1 MTICFTTS
9 VTRSYSP
16 QRAAPPACTARISP
30 PAVARPTR
38 LVLRACLPPCNAP
51 QHVPDSLFAHPL
63 VPDPSLPDH
72 HDDMLFEADHD
83 APSPPPPPTGGGTN
97 GHGGDEPNDNPGNDA
112 DSDPNPE
119 QLSTLLTSLKLSRD
133 QLSAQLSQLPPKTL
147 LQTLQTL
154 LNGPLSRL
162 WPGWRYR
169 TLADISFPFKVRMEL
184 TVGLGLAASGMI
196 AARGKRIWKELDLAL
211 CDIAVGATLNFM
223 LVYLLAPVA
232 GAAGGA
238 GFLARL
244 PSNAFSDGRYNLFL
258 RSASFLYKGVVF
270 SACGFAGSLVGTT
283 LSQGLLY
290 LRTLT
295 ASSPSSPPSSSSASG
310 GGEETRPELPNVLQN
325 SLAWAGFMF
334 VSSNP
339 RYQSV
344 AGLER
349 VLFAVAPERVAKV
362 GSAALRTINNVGGGA
377 NWVWWAK
384 FIGLQT
390 SSQPRA
396 TEGGEEQSA

>member
-1 MTICFTTS
+1 
-9 VTRSYSP
+9 
-16 QRAAPPACTARISP
+16 
-30 PAVARPTR
+30 
-38 LVLRACLPPCNAP
+38 
-51 QHVPDSLFAHPL
+51 
-63 VPDPSLPDH
+63 
-72 HDDMLFEADHD
+72 MLFEADHD

-244 PSNAFSDGRYNLFL
+244 PSNAFSDGRQSGWHDAFSGAALPANFD
-258 RSASFLYKGVVF
+258 GVVAFF
-270 SACGFAGSLVGTT
+270 SSFFLVCK
-283 LSQGLLY
+283 
-290 LRTLT
+290 RR
-295 ASSPSSPPSSSSASG
+295 
-310 GGEETRPELPNVLQN
+310 GEETRPELPNVLQN